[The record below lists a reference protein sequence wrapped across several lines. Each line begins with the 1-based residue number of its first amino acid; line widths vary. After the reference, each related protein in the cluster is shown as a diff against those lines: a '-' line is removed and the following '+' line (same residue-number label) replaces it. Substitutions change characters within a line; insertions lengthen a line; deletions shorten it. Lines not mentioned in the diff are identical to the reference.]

1 MASYTMTFLP
11 RLKIT
16 VSTESL
22 SMKQAVPLGPRAQS
36 PGSSCATGP
45 GSPLEDADRGVGASD
60 YTHFH
65 PRTSHFNPGKSRLV
79 SFLPPSPLAEAPYWP
94 WGREAAEDPGHPG
107 EVNPQ

>member
-1 MASYTMTFLP
+1 MASYTVTFLP

-16 VSTESL
+16 APTESL

-45 GSPLEDADRGVGASD
+45 GSPLEGADRGVGASD
-60 YTHFH
+60 YPHFH

-94 WGREAAEDPGHPG
+94 WSREAAEDPGYPG